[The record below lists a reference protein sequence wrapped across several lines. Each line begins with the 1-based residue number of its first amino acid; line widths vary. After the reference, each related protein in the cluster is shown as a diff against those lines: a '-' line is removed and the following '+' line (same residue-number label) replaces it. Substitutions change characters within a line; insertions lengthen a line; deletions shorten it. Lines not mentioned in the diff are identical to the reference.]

1 MAKFADI
8 DEKGKK
14 VTDAGDDTATYPLP
28 EAIGGREWGPF
39 RNLENVVTEFGE
51 YGVERGKVL
60 YFVWGH
66 FFNADNQRVEA
77 PMPAYRE
84 ATQAEQAMADKLWFE
99 MMEKAAE
106 VRR

>member
-51 YGVERGKVL
+51 YGVERGKVPVSYTHL
-60 YFVWGH
+60 TLPTKRIV
-66 FFNADNQRVEA
+66 
-77 PMPAYRE
+77 
-84 ATQAEQAMADKLWFE
+84 
-99 MMEKAAE
+99 
-106 VRR
+106 